1 MSVSNTNYNYDAS
14 ADDNLDLSLDDQN
27 HSAASSHDVAESE
40 AIYID
45 STSEKIIQMSVVLFL
60 VALVAVLGYL
70 DVADNSKTAELGN
83 KRTAKLSVTA
93 TPTIKK
99 YISTPTG
106 TKNVNYVKVG
116 GVEDRQKEPV
126 KGAVQGR
133 GANSVWVQSL
143 VVASSVAEA
152 VQSLGD

>member
-99 YISTPTG
+99 YISTSTG

-116 GVEDRQKEPV
+116 GVEDRQ
-126 KGAVQGR
+126 
-133 GANSVWVQSL
+133 
-143 VVASSVAEA
+143 
-152 VQSLGD
+152 

>member
-99 YISTPTG
+99 YISTG

-116 GVEDRQKEPV
+116 GVEDR
-126 KGAVQGR
+126 AVQGR